1 MKIWHCTQ
9 SFDPCCRTNNIAAA
23 HFENGPLSPPPPDTG
38 HILVAYNHKM
48 FPMISSIS
56 VQSLV
61 LLS

>member
-23 HFENGPLSPPPPDTG
+23 YFENCPFPPLPDTG